1 MKNLLYP
8 LASLAFFSCC
18 IFSSSALHAQT
29 PASPNIG
36 EIHGNFEMDMQYYKA
51 DSVIKAPAV
60 PEKTLMNGF
69 LNLIYTR
76 DNFTAGLRYEAYL
89 GALQGY
95 DPRYKGT
102 GILYRFATYKT
113 DQLEVTVGSFYEQ
126 FGSGLVLRTYEDR
139 GLGFDNALDGLRF
152 KMTPHKG
159 IHIKGVY
166 GLQRSFMTY
175 GPGTVRG
182 IDGEIV
188 FNELFEKLAN
198 KKTSVILGASFV
210 SKFQAD
216 NGTGTYVVPQNVGA
230 WSERLNIHRGK
241 VTLMA
246 EYAYKINDP
255 SFTNNYNYRPGQALF
270 ITGSYSQK
278 GLGISLSGIRT
289 DNMDYRSD
297 RTASVNNLLINY
309 LPCLTKQQTYSM
321 LNFYPYA
328 TQALGEIGYQAEVT
342 YKIKKGTLLGGNYG
356 TLVIGNFST
365 FYGLDST
372 KLNPANDSARMGYK
386 VNKFF
391 GASDR
396 YFEDFNVEIDHKFT
410 QHFKAI
416 AMYASQVYD
425 KAIIQGEPGEHTIY
439 SQIGVMDLIYK
450 INDTFAI
457 RMEMEHLYT
466 KQDQGSWA
474 SALLE
479 FTIAP
484 KYFVALSDQWNYRSF
499 TPAAPGQENYFNK
512 ELVGARGIHYFNI
525 NAGYIHK
532 TTRYQIGY
540 GKQRSGI
547 FCVGGV
553 CRYVPAS
560 NGITFSVITNF

>member
-1 MKNLLYP
+1 
-8 LASLAFFSCC
+8 
-18 IFSSSALHAQT
+18 
-29 PASPNIG
+29 
-36 EIHGNFEMDMQYYKA
+36 MQYYNP
-51 DSVIKAPAV
+51 DSAIKAPAV

-69 LNLIYTR
+69 LNLLYTR

-102 GILYRFATYKT
+102 GILYRFVTYKT
-113 DQLEVTVGSFYEQ
+113 EQLEVTVGSFYEQ
-126 FGSGLVLRTYEDR
+126 FGSGLILRTYEDR
-139 GLGFDNALDGLRF
+139 GLGYDNALEGIRV
-152 KMTPHKG
+152 KMSPRKG
-159 IHIKGVY
+159 IYLKGVY

-182 IDGEIV
+182 IDGEIN
-188 FNELFEKLAN
+188 FNEFFDRLAN
-198 KKTSVILGASFV
+198 KKTSVLLGVSFV
-210 SKFQAD
+210 SKFQPD
-216 NGTGTYVVPQNVGA
+216 NGTGTYIVPQNVGA

-241 VTLMA
+241 VTLQA

-270 ITGSYSQK
+270 VTGSYSQK
-278 GLGISLSGIRT
+278 GLGISLSGIRV
-289 DNMDYRSD
+289 DNMDFRSD

-342 YKIKKGTLLGGNYG
+342 YKIKKGTLLGGDYG
-356 TLVIGNFST
+356 TLIVGNFST

-372 KLNPANDSARMGYK
+372 KLNPASDSARMGYK
-386 VNKFF
+386 VNKFL
-391 GASDR
+391 GGSDR
-396 YFEDFNVEIDHKFT
+396 YFEDFNVEADHKFN
-410 QHFKAI
+410 QNFKAI
-416 AMYASQVYD
+416 AVYASQVYD

-450 INDTFAI
+450 FTDTLSL
-457 RMEMEHLYT
+457 RVELEHLYT
-466 KQDQGSWA
+466 KQDQGSWV
-474 SALLE
+474 SGLVE

-484 KYFVALSDQWNYRSF
+484 KYYVAVGDQWNYRSF
-499 TPAAPGQENYFNK
+499 TPAAAGQANYFNN
-512 ELVGARGIHYFNI
+512 ELVGPRGIHYLNLT
-525 NAGYIHK
+525 AGYIHK

-540 GKQRSGI
+540 GKQRAGI

-553 CRYVPAS
+553 CRTVPAS
-560 NGITFSVITNF
+560 NGFTCSIISNF